1 MYYICAIKN
10 GIIKVNKKMLHI
22 KEIPVSRMRTGLFP
36 EFGRGQYISQGIICR
51 EEPQILYG

>member
-1 MYYICAIKN
+1 
-10 GIIKVNKKMLHI
+10 MLHI

-51 EEPQILYG
+51 EEPQLLYG